1 MCSFAKHSAVALFC
15 GVLSA
20 CASAQGDLSV
30 ASLRIDLPST
40 PGTIGAAA
48 ETHGLGKP
56 AKPPSGFVDFCTRN
70 ATECRAPNN
79 APSEVTF
86 TPQLLATLQE
96 VNITVNKTIQPLDD
110 SVHYGVAEFWT
121 VPSDGYG
128 DCEDYVLAKRKMLT
142 LLGLPQP
149 ALRIA
154 VVVTRRRVRHAVLMI
169 VTDQGDYVLD
179 NLRDDILPQSKIDY
193 TWVERQDRAS
203 STGWTSLK
211 LVANQ

>member
-1 MCSFAKHSAVALFC
+1 MRSFVKHSAVALCC

-20 CASAQGDLSV
+20 CASAEDELSV

-40 PGTIGAAA
+40 PGAIGAAA

-70 ATECRAPNN
+70 AAECRAPNN
-79 APSEVTF
+79 APSVVRF

-110 SVHYGVAEFWT
+110 SVHYGVIEFWT

-128 DCEDYVLAKRKMLT
+128 DCDDYVLAKRKMLT
-142 LLGLPQP
+142 LLGVPQP

-154 VVVTRRRVRHAVLMI
+154 VVFTRRLVRHAVLTI

-179 NLRDDILPQSKIDY
+179 NLRDDILLQSKTDY
-193 TWVERQDRAS
+193 TWVERQDPAS